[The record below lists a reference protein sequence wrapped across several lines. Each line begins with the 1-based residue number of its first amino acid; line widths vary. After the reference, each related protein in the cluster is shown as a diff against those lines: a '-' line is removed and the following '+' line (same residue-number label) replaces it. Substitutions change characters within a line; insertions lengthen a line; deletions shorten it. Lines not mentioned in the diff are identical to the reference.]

1 MRSEIRIASF
11 AGPRLLRVFL
21 AAATCALV
29 AAPAVRAQQGPALP
43 SIKWNSLEEAGK
55 ISKVQKKPV
64 FVMVYADWCGYCHK
78 MDATTFRDP
87 SVVGKLTTQY
97 VPAKLN
103 GESDK
108 PLAFNKKT
116 TTESQW
122 AAQQGVQGFPALIV
136 VDAKERTV
144 VQYPGFLD
152 TQTAEVFLGELS
164 TFFKAGGIDKLG
176 NFVEWSEK
184 RRGGA

>member
-1 MRSEIRIASF
+1 MRSEIRLSSF
-11 AGPRLLRVFL
+11 AVTRLLRVFL
-21 AAATCALV
+21 AVVACALV
-29 AAPAVRAQQGPALP
+29 VAPSACAQQGPALP
-43 SIKWNSLEEAGK
+43 SIKWNTLEEAGK
-55 ISKVQKKPV
+55 IAKVQKKPV

-78 MDATTFRDP
+78 MDATTFRNP
-87 SVVGKLTTQY
+87 SVVSKLTTQY
-97 VPAKLN
+97 IPAKLN

-108 PLAFNKKT
+108 PLAFNKKS
-116 TTESQW
+116 TTEAAW

-136 VDAKERTV
+136 VDTKGRTV

-184 RRGGA
+184 RRG